1 MIKILDNNFKRLAIL
16 NKAINPNRFEEINGE
31 NVLNFEAILDE
42 KVATY
47 LNENSIIELNNDYF
61 DIAYLR
67 KNHNEDGTLTVE
79 VETEHVSYRLNN
91 PEYDKEWFTE
101 IGTPSYI
108 LEKILAGTGFT
119 IKTIE
124 FTTTLTYS
132 AQEKK
137 SRRQL
142 LMEFAHL
149 LGGELIFNKFEISI
163 VNRRGNV
170 EPQLF
175 TTGKNIKIVSK
186 IYNKRE
192 IDEEGNPL
200 VAYVCEPILLPNVS
214 LSLGDNALLV
224 QKDLGIREDL
234 RVVSYSYNPY
244 DKMEATIELANFI
257 SGLEDAIYRIQTTTV
272 TKEKVYNGCRIG
284 PDEGFVAERSDLK
297 AKTIMNATEGISI
310 YSDLGSGLERN
321 FFVDLNGRIQARGLD
336 IAGDATFEG
345 TIEAS
350 DIIGGTIN
358 IGNGNFT
365 VDSNGN
371 MIAYS
376 GQFEGDITGAT
387 GNFQGT
393 VKANQILIGGSNGR
407 LSFEDLNDQPFIPDD
422 GYITTITEDTLMT
435 TNVFAR
441 YLEVRS
447 ANIIGTITADS
458 LSTNAEINVGTD
470 AYIGDYLFLGD
481 GGSSGFYKKGIEL
494 VYGGSNTCSIE
505 VDRYGDMSIFS
516 WGNIDIK
523 GSGLNLDAGVENV
536 LIEGKNVEL
545 WCATNGSV
553 VLTGRTI
560 LDDET
565 FVGYQSQN
573 NYVSTYSETGNSLS
587 YNATT
592 KQLRLLDVNGNVLS
606 SVTL

>member
-149 LGGELIFNKFEISI
+149 LGGELVFNKFEISI

-257 SGLEDAIYRIQTTTV
+257 SGLEDVIYRIQTTTV
-272 TKEKVYNGCRIG
+272 AKEKVYNGCRIG
-284 PDEGFVAERSDLK
+284 PDEGFVAERSDRK
-297 AKTIMNATEGISI
+297 AKTVMNATEGISI
-310 YSDLGSGLERN
+310 YSGSGLERN
-321 FFVDLNGRIQARGLD
+321 FYVDLDGRIKAKEID
-336 IAGDATFEG
+336 IDGSGTFG
-345 TIEAS
+345 
-350 DIIGGTIN
+350 
-358 IGNGNFT
+358 
-365 VDSNGN
+365 
-371 MIAYS
+371 
-376 GQFEGDITGAT
+376 
-387 GNFQGT
+387 GT
-393 VKANQILIGGSNGR
+393 VKADQIDVTTGKITTAQI
-407 LSFEDLNDQPFIPDD
+407 EDLIVGGNVTMGPNAVICWGQVENADNIV
-422 GYITTITEDTLMT
+422 TTITEDTIKT
-435 TNVFAR
+435 TDVYAMYLQVDSAR
-441 YLEVRS
+441 IRGSIV
-447 ANIIGTITADS
+447 ADS
-458 LSTNAEINVGTD
+458 LSTNAQINVGTD
-470 AYIGDYLFLGD
+470 AYIGDYLFLGG

-553 VLTGRTI
+553 DITGRTI